1 MDDLLGRTLFAIG
14 DTPVTIGSIAAL
26 IGIVAGSYILSRM
39 IQRML
44 RVWMASGSRISHG
57 MAASALR
64 LLHYSILAVGIAVGL
79 DTIGVDLAA
88 LLAAGALVAVAV
100 GFAMQNI
107 TQNFVSGVILL
118 VERSITEHD
127 ILEVEG
133 KIVRVEHLGIRATVV
148 RTLED
153 EQLIVPNATI
163 VQSTVTNFTLGEDHI
178 RVRAQV
184 GVAYCS
190 DVDSVFKVLYEAGAG
205 LESRV
210 PEKAPIVLLHEFG
223 DSSIV
228 FDVSV
233 WIPNPWE
240 LLRERSRLNHA
251 IWRALK
257 SAGITIA
264 FPQLDLHVKEVP
276 VAEAD

>member
-14 DTPVTIGSIAAL
+14 DTPVTIGSIVVL
-26 IGIVAGSYILSRM
+26 VTIVAGSYILSRM
-39 IQRML
+39 IQRIL
-44 RVWMASGSRISHG
+44 RVWIASRSRIDHG
-57 MAASALR
+57 GAANTLR
-64 LLHYSILAVGIAVGL
+64 LLHYSILAVGVAVGL

-88 LLAAGALVAVAV
+88 LLAAGALVAVAA

-118 VERSITEHD
+118 MERSITEHD

-133 KIVRVEHLGIRATVV
+133 KIVRVERLGTRATVV

-153 EQLIVPNATI
+153 EQLIVPNAAI
-163 VQSTVTNFTLGEDHI
+163 VQSTVTNFTLGENHI
-178 RVRAQV
+178 RIRTQV
-184 GVAYCS
+184 GVAYSS
-190 DVDSVFKVLYEAGAG
+190 DVDSVFKVLNEAAAG
-205 LESRV
+205 LERRV
-210 PEKAPIVLLHEFG
+210 PEKAPVVLLHEFG
-223 DSSIV
+223 NSSIV

-233 WIPNPWE
+233 WIHDPWE
-240 LLRERSRLNHA
+240 IRIARSRLNHA

-257 SAGITIA
+257 SAGITIS